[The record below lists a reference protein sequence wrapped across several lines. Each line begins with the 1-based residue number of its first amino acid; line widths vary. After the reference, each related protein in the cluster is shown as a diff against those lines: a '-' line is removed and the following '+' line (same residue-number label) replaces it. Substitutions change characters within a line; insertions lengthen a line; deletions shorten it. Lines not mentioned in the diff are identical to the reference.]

1 MHEGHVVFIFV
12 YLENEKLKFDVVSSR
27 SMEEPP
33 TMKVTFPN
41 GVQDDLELSH
51 YKMNKAAPLGC
62 NYIGRL
68 RGDPTSS
75 VAVSGCLNKPED
87 RLQVTLHSKNNFN
100 KMFKVDSFG
109 NAEIVRSPFQDGGMI
124 IMSLY
129 YVQNNLIVK
138 DTSALAGGT
147 N

>member
-1 MHEGHVVFIFV
+1 
-12 YLENEKLKFDVVSSR
+12 
-27 SMEEPP
+27 MEEPP
-33 TMKVTFPN
+33 TMKVTFAN

-87 RLQVTLHSKNNFN
+87 HLQVTLHSKNNFN

-129 YVQNNLIVK
+129 HVRSNLIYECPGWRYK
-138 DTSALAGGT
+138 LTFFQCS
-147 N
+147 